1 MNDLRNVRVA
11 LLASTAAI
19 GLAAAA
25 APALAQSQSPAAQS
39 PAAQTQRASTSDT
52 VSEITVTAR
61 HRNESLQQVPI
72 DVAVV
77 SGDAAAAKNLNDLS
91 DISASVPSVDFR
103 TSASN
108 KDRTIFIRGI
118 GTISTSPG
126 VEPSVSTVVDGVVY
140 ARAGMATE
148 DLANIDHIEVLN
160 GPQGTLFGK
169 NASAGVIN
177 IVTKNP
183 TPTPQ
188 GYISSDIT
196 GDGEYR
202 LNAGVSG
209 PLIADKLEGLVSVF
223 DGQYRGNVENLYDHE
238 WVNGYRH
245 DGAHLKLLATPTPNL
260 TLTFAADYTH
270 EVDDTPT
277 GLWVST
283 TRVAYPT
290 NVATPSP
297 ALASLLAS
305 QGVTPS
311 ADNRTENDNFDTYAS
326 DNNGGASL
334 QIDWAFGDGFHLTSI
349 TAYRDWRNVQHQ
361 DYDQLAAPTASFPQ
375 VADIGY
381 LDFNQIS
388 EELRVASPKGHF
400 IDYVAGV
407 YYLNAVDHEQYG
419 RADNLIVGGAPANYN
434 GLAHYGSTDNNY
446 AAFGEADINFTK
458 KFRAIIGAREV
469 VDDLSYYD
477 RRVSTAPAAV
487 TGILTNFAAAGSTNQ
502 AGTSGRIGLQYD
514 FTPTVT
520 SYVTFSRGYMGPAYD
535 VFFNMSAV
543 NTPPIKPETSNDYEI
558 GLKSELFDRKVQA
571 NLSAF
576 WTDFGNYQANFSQL
590 VAGAIVT
597 NLVNAG
603 SVTTRGFE
611 ADITAKPVHGLTLTL
626 NGVYDDAYVANFPC
640 PLNAASSCNIDG
652 EPLPFAPRWKTHL
665 EGDYQRPLTDALDL
679 DLESEYNWQSNTQY
693 QLSETPQT
701 IQPAYG
707 ILNGS
712 IGILGRRQGWS
723 ARLLVKN
730 IANQH
735 YSSYLVSGNLA
746 GVVRWVPRDDNRYFG
761 VNLRKDF

>member
-1 MNDLRNVRVA
+1 
-11 LLASTAAI
+11 LLASTAAF
-19 GLAAAA
+19 GLGAA
-25 APALAQSQSPAAQS
+25 APAFAQTQLPVQLAQSSG
-39 PAAQTQRASTSDT
+39 D
-52 VSEITVTAR
+52 VVNEVTVTAR
-61 HRNESLQQVPI
+61 HRTESLQEIPI

-77 SGDAAAAKNLNDLS
+77 GGDAAAAKNLNDLS

-108 KDRTIFIRGI
+108 KDRTIFIRGV

-140 ARAGMATE
+140 ARAGQATE

-177 IVTKNP
+177 IVTK
-183 TPTPQ
+183 TPTATPS
-188 GYISSDIT
+188 GYISTDIT

-223 DGQYRGNVENLYDHE
+223 EGQYRGNVENLYDKE

-245 DGAHLKLLATPTPNL
+245 DGAHLKLLATPTPDL

-277 GLWVST
+277 GVWVST

-290 NVATPSP
+290 HVATPNP

-305 QGVTPS
+305 QGVTAS

-334 QIDWAFGDGFHLTSI
+334 QADWAFGDGFHLTSI

-381 LDFNQIS
+381 LDFYQIS
-388 EELRVASPKGHF
+388 QELRVASPKGHF

-407 YYLNAVDHEQYG
+407 YYLDAVDHEQYG

-434 GLAHYGSTDNNY
+434 GLARYGSTDENY
-446 AAFGEADINFTK
+446 AVFGEADINFTK
-458 KFRAIIGAREV
+458 RFRAIIGAREV
-469 VDDLSYYD
+469 VDDLSYYHS
-477 RRVSTAPAAV
+477 RASTAPVAV
-487 TGILTNFAAAGSTNQ
+487 TGIQTNFAATGSTNQ

-514 FTPTVT
+514 IAPTVT

-535 VFFNMSAV
+535 VFFNMTAV
-543 NTPPIKPETSNDYEI
+543 NTPPLKPETSNDYEF
-558 GLKSELFDRKVQA
+558 GLKSELFDHRVQA
-571 NLSAF
+571 NFAAF
-576 WTDFGNYQANFSQL
+576 LTHFNNYQANFSQL
-590 VAGAIVT
+590 VSGAIVT
-597 NLVNAG
+597 NLINAG

-611 ADITAKPVHGLTLTL
+611 ADITAKPVHGLTLTA
-626 NGVYDDAYVANFPC
+626 NSVYDDAYVVNFPC
-640 PLNAASSCNIDG
+640 PPNAAVSCNIDG
-652 EPLPFAPRWKTHL
+652 GPLPFAPRWKTHL
-665 EGDYQRPLTDALDL
+665 EGDYRRPLTDTLDL
-679 DLESEYNWQSNTQY
+679 GLESEYNWQSNTQY

-707 ILNGS
+707 VLNGS
-712 IGILGRRQGWS
+712 IGILGRNQGWS

-746 GVVRWVPRDDNRYFG
+746 GVVRWVPRDDDRYFG
-761 VNLRKDF
+761 LNIRKDF